1 MTGTQIFFVA
11 LSFVIIVLI
20 TAIAQFK
27 WINDG
32 PVKTALILLAGAAT
46 ILSLRIAELPP
57 VWFSASKTGF
67 ALGLTF
73 TVSAFLGKT
82 AEERSFRFPLMLGL
96 GVTLLVANLVELVRR
111 FL

>member
-11 LSFVIIVLI
+11 LSFVIIAAI

-27 WINDG
+27 WLNDG
-32 PVKTALILLAGAAT
+32 PVKTTLTLLSGVAV

-57 VWFSASKTGF
+57 AWFSASKTAF
-67 ALGLTF
+67 VLALSLTAG
-73 TVSAFLGKT
+73 AFLGRT
-82 AEERSFRFPLMLGL
+82 AEERSFAFPFLLGL

-111 FL
+111 VL